1 MSNTLQIQCSNPQ
14 CQSLNSLE
22 QFFCQQ
28 CGTPILKRYLRA
40 IVKGQEASALEQR
53 VNERYLFIQSP
64 IFLETKPSELPYF
77 PESIPNQIIP
87 YLQLFPYRLN
97 IPQVYGQLTPP
108 DENSDPDQ
116 AIWLLDYGT
125 LVFKE
130 ENLSQGKMFPLMTE
144 KWQEATI
151 IRKLNWLR
159 QIAFLWNPLAK
170 KGVVSTLFNPNLLGV
185 NGTNLQVLELELD
198 QGKSSSLKNLGDFW
212 HTLISQTQSE
222 FQEFFKEL
230 CNRLISEKIHS
241 SKQLLAV
248 LDYAL
253 EKYGRSQEYKYQIFT
268 LTDAGPSRD
277 HNEDSCY
284 PKPGKVL
291 DFKTN
296 EKALTI
302 VCDGIGGHEGGEVAS
317 SLAIETLENELKK
330 LTIEKDEYS
339 SEQIIN
345 YLQQSTFLANTKISE
360 VNDKER
366 RQERQRMGTTV
377 VMALA
382 YNHQIYLAHV
392 GDSRIYLITRN
403 GVSQLTLDD
412 DLASREV
419 RLGYAIYRD
428 AVRYPS
434 AGALVQALG
443 MGSSNNLHP
452 TIQNL
457 TFDEDCVLLLCSDGL
472 SDFDR
477 VDQYWDKEILPLI
490 KGEKDIETV
499 GKTLI
504 DIANTRNGHDNAT
517 IGILHCQVKSKSED
531 PQDQTVLSWTFID
544 QNEIIPTIQPPTAK
558 IEQSNSKEGDIE
570 TQPFYEE
577 SEPKKSP
584 FLIYVS
590 IMIVLIAIAGIA
602 LYWDNINGAIKDLIG
617 KTPKPEMT
625 TPSTPETETPSSE
638 SKLKEKELYIVSEEL
653 ILEAKIKPPTEPEG
667 NTLTPE
673 KNSLPEKVIIPKD
686 SVIQLFKKED
696 EDTKK
701 ALIRVCYNSSKQ
713 EKIKDVSVAKE
724 KTIALISL
732 ADLEGKNYAKYDKNN
747 SKVTLEKI
755 EEFCPKETTG
765 NQETINEKEATDNQ
779 ETMDKNN

>member
-40 IVKGQEASALEQR
+40 ITEGREAYKSQQV
-53 VNERYLFIQSP
+53 VNDRYLFLNSLVV
-64 IFLETKPSELPYF
+64 LETKPSDLPYF

-108 DENSDPDQ
+108 EENADPDQ
-116 AIWLLDYGT
+116 AVWLLDYGT
-125 LVFKE
+125 VVFKE
-130 ENLSQGKMFPLMTE
+130 ENLSQGKMFPLMSE

-170 KGVVSTLFNPNLLGV
+170 KGVVSTLLNPNLLGV
-185 NGTNLQVLELELD
+185 NGTILQVLELALD
-198 QGKSSSLKNLGDFW
+198 QGKSYSLKNLGDFW
-212 HTLISQTQSE
+212 QTLISQTQSE

-230 CNRLISEKIHS
+230 CHRLITEKIHS
-241 SKQLLAV
+241 AKQLLAV
-248 LDYAL
+248 IDYAL
-253 EKYGRSQEYKYQIFT
+253 EKYGRSQEYNYQIFT

-284 PKPGKVL
+284 PIQGKVF

-296 EKALTI
+296 EKALAI

-317 SLAIETLENELKK
+317 KIAIETLEKELNN
-330 LTIEKDEYS
+330 LTIEHEEYS

-457 TFDEDCVLLLCSDGL
+457 TFDEDCVFLLCSDGL
-472 SDFDR
+472 SDLDR
-477 VDQYWDKEILPLI
+477 VDQFWDKQILPLI
-490 KGEKDIETV
+490 NGEKDIKTV
-499 GKTLI
+499 GQNLI
-504 DIANTRNGHDNAT
+504 EIANTRNGHDNAT
-517 IGILHCQVKSKSED
+517 IAILHCKVKFNSET
-531 PQDQTVLSWTFID
+531 PQDQTILSWTFID
-544 QNEIIPTIQPPTAK
+544 QNEIIPSIQPPTAK
-558 IEQSNSKEGDIE
+558 IEQSNSLEADIE

-577 SEPKKSP
+577 SEDPKKSP

-590 IMIVLIAIAGIA
+590 IMIILIAIAGII
-602 LYWDNINGAIKDLIG
+602 LSWDKINGAIQGLRG
-617 KTPKPEMT
+617 KLPKVEQTETPNPTEPPSPEPT
-625 TPSTPETETPSSE
+625 NTSSPEATPSSTPTSSVLNKLEVNELYQFNTTFILDKGETPENTTKFQLPKQSIVIVTKKDQQESKAHFEVCYIPETEPENEDIPLGKVGETG
-638 SKLKEKELYIVSEEL
+638 KLLSRK
-653 ILEAKIKPPTEPEG
+653 LENQKDYQKYD
-667 NTLTPE
+667 E
-673 KNSLPEKVIIPKD
+673 KNSDIKLKDLPENC
-686 SVIQLFKKED
+686 QKK
-696 EDTKK
+696 
-701 ALIRVCYNSSKQ
+701 
-713 EKIKDVSVAKE
+713 
-724 KTIALISL
+724 
-732 ADLEGKNYAKYDKNN
+732 
-747 SKVTLEKI
+747 
-755 EEFCPKETTG
+755 
-765 NQETINEKEATDNQ
+765 
-779 ETMDKNN
+779 